1 MRAGRSCEGA
11 WGMSFSSP
19 GLRLESFPPP
29 PRFWGLLIFDAI
41 CIGFKLFCDYA
52 DSLCWYIRGFFD
64 VFCPGY
70 FNAITVGFN
79 RFWYFCM
86 LYVAI
91 CVGFKHYSYAV
102 VVICMGFKSYFFE
115 VDVICMGF
123 KGYSYDIIAIYMG
136 F

>member
-1 MRAGRSCEGA
+1 MWA
-11 WGMSFSSP
+11 
-19 GLRLESFPPP
+19 LH
-29 PRFWGLLIFDAI
+29 IFVAI
-41 CIGFKLFCDYA
+41 CIGFKRFCDY
-52 DSLCWYIRGFFD
+52 DNSLCCYIHWFFD

-79 RFWYFCM
+79 RF
-86 LYVAI
+86 LVYVAI
-91 CVGFKHYSYAV
+91 CVGFKHYSYDI
-102 VVICMGFKSYFFE
+102 VVICMGFKRYFFE